1 MNFFVTEHG
10 YQFRRLT
17 QSSM

>member
-10 YQFRRLT
+10 DQFRRLT